1 MYTVIGAV
9 GSRAFRVIWMLEE
22 LEQPYELIQA
32 APRSPEIT
40 AHNPDGKVPALI
52 VDGAALLDSVA
63 IVQYLADRHDAL
75 TFPAGSIERARQDSL
90 TQFCVDEVEG
100 ALWTAA
106 KNTFVHPKEHQTP
119 EVKKTCRFEF
129 NLAMERLVRRLG
141 DGPFV
146 MGEKMTVPDILL
158 GHCHGWAR
166 AAKFEIP
173 EGPAHEYFR
182 RLVSRPAFQRAD
194 EQRNA

>member
-1 MYTVIGAV
+1 MYKVIGAV
-9 GSRAFRVIWMLEE
+9 ASRALRVIWMLEE

-52 VDGAALLDSVA
+52 VDGTTLLDSVA
-63 IVQYLADRHDAL
+63 IIQFLADRHNAL
-75 TFPAGSIERARQDSL
+75 TYPAGSLERAKQDSL

-106 KNTFVHPKEHQTP
+106 KNTFVHPKEHQTR
-119 EVKKTCRFEF
+119 EVKETCRFEF
-129 NLAMERLVRRLG
+129 NLAMERLARRLG

-146 MGEKMTVPDILL
+146 TGDEMTVPDILF
-158 GHCHGWAR
+158 GHCAGWAR
-166 AAKFEIP
+166 SAKFDLP
-173 EGPAHEYFR
+173 DGPVGEYFHR
-182 RLVSRPAFQRAD
+182 VTNRPAFKRAVSQR
-194 EQRNA
+194 ET